1 MTRRGVFNDQR
12 RITGSAAIHGRGR
25 LHDHVANTVDSL
37 TRSQQLH
44 GADNVDVLHYRAV
57 ARLPGSRD
65 DTHMDHRVGPGT
77 VQNLRYRRVSYVG
90 ANEVRC
96 EGRRGGNHVDSN
108 GPINPRLVDESI
120 CHFAAEIAGDP
131 RNNGNSA
138 HGGALYLLLIAALN
152 PRTTEEFAVL
162 LLGHSLT
169 ALLDHRA
176 HELPLLLH
184 RPPKRA
190 AFASTDDQVIDVVK
204 VYPHSP

>member
-12 RITGSAAIHGRGR
+12 RITGSAAVHGRGR
-25 LHDHVANTVDSL
+25 LHNHVANTVDSL

-44 GADNVDVLHYRAV
+44 GADDVDVLHHRTV

-65 DTHMDHRVGPGT
+65 DTHMNHSVNPGA
-77 VQNLRYRRVSYVG
+77 VQNLRYRRVSDIG
-90 ANEVRC
+90 ANELRC
-96 EGRRGGNHVDSN
+96 EGRRRGNDIDSDN
-108 GPINPRLVDESI
+108 PIDSRLVDESI
-120 CHFAAEIAGDP
+120 RHLAAEIAGDP

-138 HGGALYLLLIAALN
+138 HGGALYLLLVAALN

-190 AFASTDDQVIDVVK
+190 VFASTDDQVTDVVEA
-204 VYPHSP
+204 YPPSL

>member
-1 MTRRGVFNDQR
+1 
-12 RITGSAAIHGRGR
+12 
-25 LHDHVANTVDSL
+25 
-37 TRSQQLH
+37 
-44 GADNVDVLHYRAV
+44 
-57 ARLPGSRD
+57 
-65 DTHMDHRVGPGT
+65 MDHRVDSGT
-77 VQNLRYRRVSYVG
+77 VQNLRYRRISYVG
-90 ANEVRC
+90 ANEVGC
-96 EGRRGGNHVDSN
+96 EGRRRGDDVDSDD
-108 GPINPRLVDESI
+108 PIDPRLEDESI

-190 AFASTDDQVIDVVK
+190 VFASTDDQLIDVVE
-204 VYPHSP
+204 VYPPSLWE